1 MPGSCHKHATNMLH
15 TCYIHATNMVPV
27 VTVPIY
33 LFISFQSLKAK
44 SKGGRLEYPGGSRR
58 FSSSCRYD
66 TEYFFVRKWEVGWMG
81 LGSCVGSRLDS
92 TRMWLRTL

>member
-1 MPGSCHKHATNMLH
+1 MPGSCHKHATNMLHTCYIHATYMLH

-44 SKGGRLEYPGGSRR
+44 SKAGRLEYPEVAEDSGLRA
-58 FSSSCRYD
+58 D
-66 TEYFFVRKWEVGWMG
+66 MIFFCEEVGSGKWDG
-81 LGSCVGSRLDS
+81 WG
-92 TRMWLRTL
+92 